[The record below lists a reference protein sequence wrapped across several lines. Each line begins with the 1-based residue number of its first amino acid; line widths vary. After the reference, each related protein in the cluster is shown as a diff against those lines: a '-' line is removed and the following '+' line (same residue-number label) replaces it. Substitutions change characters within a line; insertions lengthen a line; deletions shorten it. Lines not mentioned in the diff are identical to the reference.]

1 MTEVRIVD
9 LLRSWFTH
17 ITQFLMILY
26 SKPTNTVLLYLFVI
40 IVLVH
45 LKTTIEDFYH
55 PIGVGQRKAPLGPLW
70 GM

>member
-17 ITQFLMILY
+17 ITQFLMILF
-26 SKPTNTVLLYLFVI
+26 SKPTDTVLLYLFVI

-45 LKTTIEDFYH
+45 LKTIEDFDH